1 MPVDGSGTN
10 PGAFDR
16 EKKTKQCHFNLCI
29 SQLYKTFG
37 TINAKLIK
45 KNKPTQ
51 FLTFLYIF

>member
-16 EKKTKQCHFNLCI
+16 EKKTEQCHFNLCI

-45 KNKPTQ
+45 KIIQ
-51 FLTFLYIF
+51 LRFLPSYIYF

>member
-16 EKKTKQCHFNLCI
+16 EKKQTNKQCI

-37 TINAKLIK
+37 TINSKLIK
-45 KNKPTQ
+45 INQ
-51 FLTFLYIF
+51 LNFLASYIFFD